1 MTIINRTMPLPSN
14 VEYVLSKLKEN
25 GYQAYVVGGAVR
37 DFLMGKTPH
46 DYDLTSDALPSQ
58 ISDVFKEFYQEH
70 SGEKHGTIRVIVDHK
85 PIEITTFRCDEGYTD
100 YRRPDNVEFVKDVYI
115 DSKRRDFSI
124 NAFYYSEGHIYDF
137 HEGLEDLNNKI
148 IKTIGNPSARFH
160 EDALRIL
167 RAIRFSAKL
176 GYEIESKTKTAL
188 LDCKEELNLIAK
200 ERILIELKEISS
212 TSNFFRNIKEYFPI
226 FKLIIPCLDKIGN
239 SIDDIYNFDTKS
251 YGDYIASLSALFS
264 LREINND
271 FMPWRLFIK
280 MDNESIN
287 AIKTLIKLKDINF
300 NNSFDD
306 DYINGLI
313 LLSKP
318 VDINVFKNYLI
329 NLYNLKRFKNDDID
343 SILNR
348 VDILSE
354 GNTPYS
360 LKDLEIDGNDL
371 LKLGIEKNQYFKEIL
386 NEVLL
391 RCNQGDLNNNNRNE
405 EIEFVKKWIRTN
417 TN

>member
-1 MTIINRTMPLPSN
+1 MTIINRTMPLPSS
-14 VEYVLSKLKEN
+14 VEYVLSRLKEN

-58 ISDVFKEFYQEH
+58 ISDVFKDFYQEH

-137 HEGLEDLNNKI
+137 HEGLEDLNNKV
-148 IKTIGNPSARFH
+148 IKTIGNPSTRFH

-176 GYEIESKTKTAL
+176 GYEIESKTKAAL

-212 TSNFFRNIKEYFPI
+212 TSNFFRNVKEYFPI

-271 FMPWRLFIK
+271 FMLWKLFIK

-348 VDILSE
+348 VDILSK

-391 RCNQGDLNNNNRNE
+391 RCNQGDLNNNRNE

>member
-1 MTIINRTMPLPSN
+1 MTIINRTMPLPSS

-58 ISDVFKEFYQEH
+58 ISDVFKDFYQEH
-70 SGEKHGTIRVIVDHK
+70 SGEKHGTIRVIIDHK

-137 HEGLEDLNNKI
+137 HEGLEDLNNKV
-148 IKTIGNPSARFH
+148 IKTIGNPSTRFH

-226 FKLIIPCLDKIGN
+226 FKFIIPCLDKIGN

-329 NLYNLKRFKNDDID
+329 NLYNLKRFKNDDIH

-391 RCNQGDLNNNNRNE
+391 RCNQGNLNNNRNE

>member
-1 MTIINRTMPLPSN
+1 MTIINRTMPLPSS

-58 ISDVFKEFYQEH
+58 ISDVFKDFYQEH
-70 SGEKHGTIRVIVDHK
+70 SGEKHGTIRVIIDHK

-137 HEGLEDLNNKI
+137 HEGLEDLNNKV

-212 TSNFFRNIKEYFPI
+212 TSNFFKDIKEYFPI
-226 FKLIIPCLDKIGN
+226 FKLVIPCLDKIGN

-348 VDILSE
+348 VNILSE

-391 RCNQGDLNNNNRNE
+391 RCNQGNLNNNRNE

>member
-58 ISDVFKEFYQEH
+58 ISDVFKDFYQEH
-70 SGEKHGTIRVIVDHK
+70 SGEKHGTIRVIIDHK

-137 HEGLEDLNNKI
+137 HEGLEDLNNKV
-148 IKTIGNPSARFH
+148 IKTIGNSSARFH

-176 GYEIESKTKTAL
+176 GYKIESKTKTAL

-239 SIDDIYNFDTKS
+239 SIDDIYNFDIKS

-318 VDINVFKNYLI
+318 VDINIFKNYLI

-343 SILNR
+343 SVLNR

-360 LKDLEIDGNDL
+360 LKDLDIDGNDL

-391 RCNQGDLNNNNRNE
+391 RCNQGDLNNNRNE

>member
-1 MTIINRTMPLPSN
+1 MTIINRTMPLPSS

-58 ISDVFKEFYQEH
+58 ISDVFKDFYQEH
-70 SGEKHGTIRVIVDHK
+70 SGEKHGTIRVIIDHK

-137 HEGLEDLNNKI
+137 HEGLEDLNNKV

-300 NNSFDD
+300 NNFFDN

-348 VDILSE
+348 VDILSK

-391 RCNQGDLNNNNRNE
+391 RCNQGDLNNNRNE

>member
-1 MTIINRTMPLPSN
+1 MTIINRTMPLPSS

-58 ISDVFKEFYQEH
+58 ISDVFKDFYQEH
-70 SGEKHGTIRVIVDHK
+70 SGEKHGTIRVIIDHK

-137 HEGLEDLNNKI
+137 HEGLEDLNNKV
-148 IKTIGNPSARFH
+148 IKTIGNPSTRFH

-391 RCNQGDLNNNNRNE
+391 RCNQGNLNNNRNE

>member
-1 MTIINRTMPLPSN
+1 MTIINRTMPLPSS

-58 ISDVFKEFYQEH
+58 ISDVFKDFYQEH

-137 HEGLEDLNNKI
+137 HEGLEDLNNKV
-148 IKTIGNPSARFH
+148 IKTIGNPSTRFH

-200 ERILIELKEISS
+200 ERILTELKEISS
-212 TSNFFRNIKEYFPI
+212 TSNFFRDIKEYFPI

-348 VDILSE
+348 VDILSK

-391 RCNQGDLNNNNRNE
+391 RCNQGDLINNRNE

-417 TN
+417 AN

>member
-212 TSNFFRNIKEYFPI
+212 TSNFFRDVKEYFPI

-391 RCNQGDLNNNNRNE
+391 RCNQGDLNNNRNE
-405 EIEFVKKWIRTN
+405 EIEFVKKWIRNN

>member
-1 MTIINRTMPLPSN
+1 MTVINRTMPLPSS

-58 ISDVFKEFYQEH
+58 ISDVFKDFYQEH

-137 HEGLEDLNNKI
+137 HEGLEDLNNKV
-148 IKTIGNPSARFH
+148 IKTIGNPSTRFH

-200 ERILIELKEISS
+200 ERILTELKEISS
-212 TSNFFRNIKEYFPI
+212 TSNFFRDIKEYFPI

-391 RCNQGDLNNNNRNE
+391 RCNQGDLNNNRNE

-417 TN
+417 IN

>member
-1 MTIINRTMPLPSN
+1 MTIINRTMPLPSS

-58 ISDVFKEFYQEH
+58 ISDVFKDFYQEH

-137 HEGLEDLNNKI
+137 HEGLEDLNNKV
-148 IKTIGNPSARFH
+148 IKTIGNPSTRFH

-200 ERILIELKEISS
+200 ERILTELKEISS
-212 TSNFFRNIKEYFPI
+212 TSNFFRDIKEYFPI

-239 SIDDIYNFDTKS
+239 SIDDIYNFDIKS

-271 FMPWRLFIK
+271 FMLWKLFIK

-391 RCNQGDLNNNNRNE
+391 RCNQGDLNNNRNE

>member
-1 MTIINRTMPLPSN
+1 MTIINRTMPLPSS

-58 ISDVFKEFYQEH
+58 ISDVFKDFFQEH

-137 HEGLEDLNNKI
+137 HEGLEDLNNKV

-212 TSNFFRNIKEYFPI
+212 TSNFFKDVKEYFPI

-300 NNSFDD
+300 NNFFDD

-329 NLYNLKRFKNDDID
+329 NLYNLKRFKNDVID

-391 RCNQGDLNNNNRNE
+391 RCNQGDLNNNRNE

>member
-1 MTIINRTMPLPSN
+1 MTIINRTMPLPSS

-58 ISDVFKEFYQEH
+58 ISDVFKDFYQEH
-70 SGEKHGTIRVIVDHK
+70 SGEKHGTIRVIIDHK

-100 YRRPDNVEFVKDVYI
+100 YRRPDNVEFVKDAYI

-137 HEGLEDLNNKI
+137 HEGLEDLNNKV

-188 LDCKEELNLIAK
+188 LDCKEELNIIAK

-318 VDINVFKNYLI
+318 VDMNVFKNYLI

-348 VDILSE
+348 VGILSE

-391 RCNQGDLNNNNRNE
+391 RCNQGDLNNNRNE

>member
-1 MTIINRTMPLPSN
+1 MTIINRTMPLPSS

-58 ISDVFKEFYQEH
+58 ISDVFKDFYQEH
-70 SGEKHGTIRVIVDHK
+70 SGEKHGTIRVIIDHK

-226 FKLIIPCLDKIGN
+226 FKIIIPCLDKIGN

-391 RCNQGDLNNNNRNE
+391 RCNQGDLNNNRNE

>member
-70 SGEKHGTIRVIVDHK
+70 SGEKHGTIRVIIDHK

-137 HEGLEDLNNKI
+137 HEGLEDLNNKV
-148 IKTIGNPSARFH
+148 IKTIGNPSTRFH

-251 YGDYIASLSALFS
+251 CGDYIASLSALFS

-300 NNSFDD
+300 NNFFDD

-391 RCNQGDLNNNNRNE
+391 RCNQGYLNNNRNE

>member
-1 MTIINRTMPLPSN
+1 MTIINRTMPLPSS

-58 ISDVFKEFYQEH
+58 ISDVFKDFYQEH
-70 SGEKHGTIRVIVDHK
+70 SGEKHGTIRVIIDHK

-137 HEGLEDLNNKI
+137 HEGLEDLNNKV

-354 GNTPYS
+354 GDTPYS

-391 RCNQGDLNNNNRNE
+391 RCNQGDLNNNRNE

>member
-1 MTIINRTMPLPSN
+1 MTVINRTMPLPSS

-58 ISDVFKEFYQEH
+58 ISDVFKDFYQEH

-137 HEGLEDLNNKI
+137 HEGLEDLNNKV
-148 IKTIGNPSARFH
+148 IKTIGNPSTRFH

-200 ERILIELKEISS
+200 ERILTELKEISS

-226 FKLIIPCLDKIGN
+226 FKLIIPCLGKIGN

-251 YGDYIASLSALFS
+251 CGDYIASLSALFS

-391 RCNQGDLNNNNRNE
+391 RCNQGDLNNNRNE

>member
-1 MTIINRTMPLPSN
+1 MTIINRTMPLPSS
-14 VEYVLSKLKEN
+14 VEYVLSRLKEN

-58 ISDVFKEFYQEH
+58 ISDVFKDFYQEH

-137 HEGLEDLNNKI
+137 HEGLEDLNNKV
-148 IKTIGNPSARFH
+148 IKTIGNPSTRFH

-200 ERILIELKEISS
+200 ERILTELKEISS
-212 TSNFFRNIKEYFPI
+212 TSNFFRNVKEYFPI

-271 FMPWRLFIK
+271 FMPWKLFIK

-348 VDILSE
+348 VDILSK

-391 RCNQGDLNNNNRNE
+391 RCNQGDLNNNRNE

>member
-1 MTIINRTMPLPSN
+1 MTIINRTMPLPSS

-58 ISDVFKEFYQEH
+58 ISDVFKDFYQEH
-70 SGEKHGTIRVIVDHK
+70 SGEKHGTIRVIIDHK

-100 YRRPDNVEFVKDVYI
+100 YRRPDNVEFVKDAYI

-137 HEGLEDLNNKI
+137 HEGLEDLNNKV

-212 TSNFFRNIKEYFPI
+212 TSNFFIDIKEYFPI

-300 NNSFDD
+300 SNSFDD

-318 VDINVFKNYLI
+318 VDMNVFKNYLI

-391 RCNQGDLNNNNRNE
+391 RCNQGDLNNNRNE
-405 EIEFVKKWIRTN
+405 EIEFVKKWIRNN

>member
-1 MTIINRTMPLPSN
+1 MTILNRTMPLPSS

-37 DFLMGKTPH
+37 DFLMGKIPH

-58 ISDVFKEFYQEH
+58 ISDVFKDFYQEH
-70 SGEKHGTIRVIVDHK
+70 SGEKHGTIRVIIDHK

-137 HEGLEDLNNKI
+137 HEGLEDLNNKV
-148 IKTIGNPSARFH
+148 IKTIGNPSTRFH

-391 RCNQGDLNNNNRNE
+391 RCNQGDLNNNRNE

>member
-1 MTIINRTMPLPSN
+1 MTIINRTMPLPSS

-58 ISDVFKEFYQEH
+58 ISDVFKDFYQEH
-70 SGEKHGTIRVIVDHK
+70 SGEKHGTIRVIIDHK

-137 HEGLEDLNNKI
+137 HEGLEDLNNKV

-348 VDILSE
+348 VDILFE

-391 RCNQGDLNNNNRNE
+391 RCNQGDLNNNRNE

>member
-1 MTIINRTMPLPSN
+1 MTIINRTMPLPSS

-58 ISDVFKEFYQEH
+58 ISDVFKDFYQEH
-70 SGEKHGTIRVIVDHK
+70 SGEKHGTIRVIIDHK

-137 HEGLEDLNNKI
+137 HEGLEDLNNKV
-148 IKTIGNPSARFH
+148 IKTIGNPSTRFH

-212 TSNFFRNIKEYFPI
+212 TSNFFKDVKEYFPI

-239 SIDDIYNFDTKS
+239 SIDDIYNFDTES

-371 LKLGIEKNQYFKEIL
+371 LKLGIEKNQYFKDIL

-391 RCNQGDLNNNNRNE
+391 RCNQGDLNNNRNE

>member
-58 ISDVFKEFYQEH
+58 ISDVFKDFYQEH
-70 SGEKHGTIRVIVDHK
+70 SGEKHGTIRVIIDHK

-137 HEGLEDLNNKI
+137 HEGLEDLNNKV
-148 IKTIGNPSARFH
+148 IKTIGNPSTRFH

-348 VDILSE
+348 VDILFE

-391 RCNQGDLNNNNRNE
+391 RCNQGDLNNNRNE

>member
-1 MTIINRTMPLPSN
+1 MTIINRTMPLPSS

-58 ISDVFKEFYQEH
+58 ISDIFKDFYQEH

-137 HEGLEDLNNKI
+137 HEGLEDLNNKV
-148 IKTIGNPSARFH
+148 IKTIGNPSTRFH

-212 TSNFFRNIKEYFPI
+212 TSNFFKDVKEYFPI
-226 FKLIIPCLDKIGN
+226 FKIIIPCLDKIGN

-306 DYINGLI
+306 YYINGLI

-371 LKLGIEKNQYFKEIL
+371 LKLGIEKNQYFKETL

-391 RCNQGDLNNNNRNE
+391 RCNQGNLNNNRNE
-405 EIEFVKKWIRTN
+405 EIEFVKKWIRNN

>member
-1 MTIINRTMPLPSN
+1 MTIINRTMPLPSS

-58 ISDVFKEFYQEH
+58 ISDVFKDFYQEH
-70 SGEKHGTIRVIVDHK
+70 SGEKHGTIRVIIDHK

-100 YRRPDNVEFVKDVYI
+100 YRRPDNVEFVKDAYI

-137 HEGLEDLNNKI
+137 HEGLEDLNNKV

-212 TSNFFRNIKEYFPI
+212 TSNFFIDIKEYFPI

-264 LREINND
+264 LHEINND

-391 RCNQGDLNNNNRNE
+391 RCNQGDLNNNRNE

>member
-1 MTIINRTMPLPSN
+1 MTIINRTMPLPSS

-58 ISDVFKEFYQEH
+58 ISDVFKDFYQEH

-137 HEGLEDLNNKI
+137 HEGLEDLNNKV
-148 IKTIGNPSARFH
+148 IKTIGNPSTRFH

-348 VDILSE
+348 VNILSE

-391 RCNQGDLNNNNRNE
+391 RCNQGDLNNNRNE

>member
-1 MTIINRTMPLPSN
+1 MTIINRTMPLPSS

-58 ISDVFKEFYQEH
+58 ISDVFKDFYQEH
-70 SGEKHGTIRVIVDHK
+70 SGEKHGTIRVIIDHK

-100 YRRPDNVEFVKDVYI
+100 YRRPDNVEFVKDAYI

-137 HEGLEDLNNKI
+137 HEGLEDLNNKV

-371 LKLGIEKNQYFKEIL
+371 LKLGIEKNQYFKERL

-391 RCNQGDLNNNNRNE
+391 RCNQGDLNNNRNE

>member
-1 MTIINRTMPLPSN
+1 MTIINRTMPLPSS

-58 ISDVFKEFYQEH
+58 ISDVFKDFYQEH
-70 SGEKHGTIRVIVDHK
+70 SGEKHGTIRVIIDHK

-137 HEGLEDLNNKI
+137 HEGLEDLNNKV

-212 TSNFFRNIKEYFPI
+212 TSNFFRDIKEYFPI

-360 LKDLEIDGNDL
+360 LKNLEIDGNDL

-391 RCNQGDLNNNNRNE
+391 RCNQGNLNNNRNE
-405 EIEFVKKWIRTN
+405 EIEFVKKWIRNN

>member
-1 MTIINRTMPLPSN
+1 MTIINRTMPLPSS

-58 ISDVFKEFYQEH
+58 ISDVFKDFYQEH

-137 HEGLEDLNNKI
+137 HEGLEDLNNKV

-212 TSNFFRNIKEYFPI
+212 TSNFFKDIKEYFPI

-318 VDINVFKNYLI
+318 VDMNVFKNYLI

-391 RCNQGDLNNNNRNE
+391 RCNQGDLNNNRNE

>member
-1 MTIINRTMPLPSN
+1 MTIINRTMPLPSS

-58 ISDVFKEFYQEH
+58 ISDVFKDFYQEH
-70 SGEKHGTIRVIVDHK
+70 SGEKHGTIRVIIDHK

-100 YRRPDNVEFVKDVYI
+100 YRRPDNVEFVKDAYI

-137 HEGLEDLNNKI
+137 HEGLEDLNNKV

-160 EDALRIL
+160 EDSLRIL

-212 TSNFFRNIKEYFPI
+212 TSNFFIDIKEYFPI

-300 NNSFDD
+300 SNSFDD

-318 VDINVFKNYLI
+318 VDMNVFKNYLI

-391 RCNQGDLNNNNRNE
+391 RCNQGDLNNNRNE
-405 EIEFVKKWIRTN
+405 EIEFVKKWIRNN

>member
-1 MTIINRTMPLPSN
+1 MTIINRTMPLPSS

-58 ISDVFKEFYQEH
+58 ISVVFKDFYQEH

-137 HEGLEDLNNKI
+137 HEGLEDLNNKV
-148 IKTIGNPSARFH
+148 IKTIGNPSTRFH

-200 ERILIELKEISS
+200 ERILTELKEISS

-287 AIKTLIKLKDINF
+287 AIKNLIKLKDINF

-343 SILNR
+343 SVLNR

-391 RCNQGDLNNNNRNE
+391 RCNQGDLNNNRNE

>member
-1 MTIINRTMPLPSN
+1 MTIINRTMPLPSS

-70 SGEKHGTIRVIVDHK
+70 SGEKHGTIRVIIDHK

-124 NAFYYSEGHIYDF
+124 NAFYYFEGHIYDF
-137 HEGLEDLNNKI
+137 HEGLEDLNNKV

-391 RCNQGDLNNNNRNE
+391 RCNQGDLNNNRNE

>member
-1 MTIINRTMPLPSN
+1 MTIINRTMPLPSS

-58 ISDVFKEFYQEH
+58 ISDVFKDFFQEH

-137 HEGLEDLNNKI
+137 HEGLEDLNNKV

-226 FKLIIPCLDKIGN
+226 FKIIIPCLDKIGN

-300 NNSFDD
+300 NNFFDN

-348 VDILSE
+348 VGILSE

-391 RCNQGDLNNNNRNE
+391 RCNQGDLNNNRNE

>member
-1 MTIINRTMPLPSN
+1 MTIINRTMPLPSS

-58 ISDVFKEFYQEH
+58 ISDVFKDFYQEH
-70 SGEKHGTIRVIVDHK
+70 SGEKHGTIRVIIDHK

-137 HEGLEDLNNKI
+137 HEGLEDLNNKV
-148 IKTIGNPSARFH
+148 IKTIGNPSTRFH

-239 SIDDIYNFDTKS
+239 SIDDLYNFDTKS

-391 RCNQGDLNNNNRNE
+391 RCNQGDLNNNRNE

>member
-1 MTIINRTMPLPSN
+1 MTIINRTMPLPSS

-58 ISDVFKEFYQEH
+58 ISDVFKDFYQEH
-70 SGEKHGTIRVIVDHK
+70 SGEKHGTIRVIIDHK

-137 HEGLEDLNNKI
+137 HEGLEDINNKV
-148 IKTIGNPSARFH
+148 IKTIGNPSTRFH

-212 TSNFFRNIKEYFPI
+212 TSNFFRDIKEYFPI

-391 RCNQGDLNNNNRNE
+391 RCNQGDLNNNRNE

>member
-1 MTIINRTMPLPSN
+1 MTIINRTMPLPSG

-37 DFLMGKTPH
+37 DYLMGKTPH

-58 ISDVFKEFYQEH
+58 ISDVFKDFYQEH

-137 HEGLEDLNNKI
+137 HEGLEDLNNKV
-148 IKTIGNPSARFH
+148 IKTIGNPSTRFH

-200 ERILIELKEISS
+200 ERILTELKEISS
-212 TSNFFRNIKEYFPI
+212 TSNFFRDIKEYFPI

-271 FMPWRLFIK
+271 FMLWKLFIK

-300 NNSFDD
+300 NNFFDD

-391 RCNQGDLNNNNRNE
+391 RCNQGDLNNNRNE

>member
-1 MTIINRTMPLPSN
+1 MTIINRTMPLPSS
-14 VEYVLSKLKEN
+14 VEYVLSRLKEN

-58 ISDVFKEFYQEH
+58 ISDVFKDFYQEH

-137 HEGLEDLNNKI
+137 HEGLEDLNNKV
-148 IKTIGNPSARFH
+148 IKTIGNPSTRFH

-200 ERILIELKEISS
+200 ERILTELKEISS
-212 TSNFFRNIKEYFPI
+212 TSNFFRDIKEYFPI

-271 FMPWRLFIK
+271 FMLWKLFIK

-348 VDILSE
+348 VDILSK
-354 GNTPYS
+354 GNTPYF

-391 RCNQGDLNNNNRNE
+391 RCNQGDLNNNRNE

>member
-1 MTIINRTMPLPSN
+1 MTIINRTMPLPSS

-58 ISDVFKEFYQEH
+58 ISDVFKDFYQEH
-70 SGEKHGTIRVIVDHK
+70 SGEKHGTIRVIIDHK

-137 HEGLEDLNNKI
+137 HEGLEDLNNKV

-212 TSNFFRNIKEYFPI
+212 TSNFFRNVKEYFPI

-300 NNSFDD
+300 NNFFDN

-348 VDILSE
+348 VDILSK

-391 RCNQGDLNNNNRNE
+391 RCNQGDLNNNRNE

>member
-1 MTIINRTMPLPSN
+1 MTIINRTMPLPSS

-58 ISDVFKEFYQEH
+58 ISDVFKDFYQEH
-70 SGEKHGTIRVIVDHK
+70 SGEKHGTIRVIIDHK

-137 HEGLEDLNNKI
+137 HEGLEDLNNKV

-391 RCNQGDLNNNNRNE
+391 RCNQGNLNNNRNE
-405 EIEFVKKWIRTN
+405 EIEFVKKWIRNN

>member
-1 MTIINRTMPLPSN
+1 MTIINRTMPLPSS

-58 ISDVFKEFYQEH
+58 ISDVFKDFYQEH
-70 SGEKHGTIRVIVDHK
+70 SGEKHGTIRVIIDHK

-148 IKTIGNPSARFH
+148 IKTIGNPSTRFH

-212 TSNFFRNIKEYFPI
+212 TSNFFSDIKEYFPI

-264 LREINND
+264 LHEINND
-271 FMPWRLFIK
+271 FMPWKLFIK

-391 RCNQGDLNNNNRNE
+391 RCNQGDLNNNRNE

>member
-1 MTIINRTMPLPSN
+1 MTIINRTMPLPSS

-58 ISDVFKEFYQEH
+58 ISDVFKDFYQEH

-148 IKTIGNPSARFH
+148 IKTIGNPSTRFH

-212 TSNFFRNIKEYFPI
+212 TSNFFKDIKEYFPI

-300 NNSFDD
+300 NNFFDD

-348 VDILSE
+348 VGILFE

-391 RCNQGDLNNNNRNE
+391 RCNQGNLNNNRNE